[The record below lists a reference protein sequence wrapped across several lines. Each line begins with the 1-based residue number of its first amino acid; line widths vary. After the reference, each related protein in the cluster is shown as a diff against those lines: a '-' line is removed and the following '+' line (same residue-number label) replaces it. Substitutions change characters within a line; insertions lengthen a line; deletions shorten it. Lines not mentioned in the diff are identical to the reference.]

1 MWVARQ
7 INLETLEEIDP
18 LGCLKDAYTYV
29 YPHTTAQN
37 TLMMPF
43 KPVLQGKEEEQ
54 ERETPLLP
62 IPVFRMDILSIIFN
76 P

>member
-1 MWVARQ
+1 MWVAHQ
-7 INLETLEEIDP
+7 VHLESLEEIDP
-18 LGCLKDAYTYV
+18 LGCFKDAYTYV

-43 KPVLQGKEEEQ
+43 QAILQREEEEQ

-62 IPVFRMDILSIIFN
+62 IPGFRMDIL
-76 P
+76 